1 MSMTERLYYND
12 SLVRSFDAKAERVE
26 PRDGRV
32 AVWLD
37 RTAFYPT
44 SGGQPFDRGTLGG
57 VPVVDVEDDDEGNVV
72 HLLDGPAPAVGVML
86 HGEVD
91 WPRRFDHMQQH
102 TGQHLL
108 SAVIERAFSARTVS
122 FHLGSE
128 SSTIDLDRE
137 LTPAQIH
144 GAETLVNDVI
154 WRDIPVSTRYVTD
167 EEARTLPLRK
177 ESARAGTLRLID
189 IDGIDLSACGGT
201 HVQST
206 GAIGLAAIVSSERF
220 KGGQRLA
227 FVCGGR
233 ALRQFRQWRDV
244 TSASIRLLSVV
255 PGELPDAIERM
266 QAELKEQKKVIT
278 AAHLELAQFEAVSL
292 AQDAELLRSGHVVLR
307 SVDGDAVRLKATA
320 SAIALQPG
328 HLAVLI
334 SRTSP
339 ALVVAARATD
349 LVAPCHEIIAAL
361 IKQFGGKGGGKPDLA
376 QCGGLQASPEVI
388 VAAVRAWLDQHS

>member
-26 PRDGRV
+26 PRDGWV

-37 RTAFYPT
+37 RTTFYPT

-57 VPVVDVEDDDEGNVV
+57 VPLVDVEDDDEGNVV
-72 HLLDGPAPAVGVML
+72 HLLDGPAPAVGVTL

-102 TGQHLL
+102 TGQHIL

-189 IDGIDLSACGGT
+189 IDGIDLSACGDT
-201 HVQST
+201 HVQTT

-349 LVAPCHEIIAAL
+349 LVAPCHEIIGAL